1 MQRIGLLV
9 GLLLVI
15 IGLYRIDLLLY
26 KTLDYFGK
34 YVFFGLFNI
43 MSLFL
48 VFYFYKKFDGILKI
62 TMPLLF
68 GLIVALIGF
77 FIA

>member
-1 MQRIGLLV
+1 MERALFLLGV
-9 GLLLVI
+9 LLVI

-26 KTLDYFGK
+26 KTLNYFGK

-48 VFYFYKKFDGILKI
+48 VFYFYKKFNGVLKI
-62 TMPLLF
+62 TMPILW